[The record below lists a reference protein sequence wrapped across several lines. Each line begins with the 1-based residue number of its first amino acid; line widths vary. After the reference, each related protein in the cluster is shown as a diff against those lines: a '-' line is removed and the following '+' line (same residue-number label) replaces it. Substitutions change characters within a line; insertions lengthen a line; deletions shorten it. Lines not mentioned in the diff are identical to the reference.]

1 MGVSTYRT
9 KDGRR
14 YKAILYRDGVVVAS
28 CRGFETKAK
37 ARSWLTDE
45 EKRFQQP
52 APAPVITGTAF
63 SSVAASYLDDMEAR
77 RQPNTYSYKKATINR
92 FLRHMGGDFL
102 LDDLTISDI
111 DAYCLQ
117 RRNDDGPK
125 AANRDIVELKA
136 CMNWAIRKNLWQ
148 SNLFRQVEPYPETK
162 FQRYVPSME
171 DVTAVRAVAVGQER
185 DLVDVLFYT
194 GARLSEACRLTWSDI
209 DLERMTITLWTRK
222 RRGGGLEP
230 RTMGMVRPLAALL
243 RDRQSNHESN
253 HVFTDPATGNPLSK
267 NTRWCITLFDR
278 LCERAGVTRFTAHCV
293 RHFVATR
300 LKDSRQAT
308 PFQIQAFLGHQ
319 NLSTTERYLHELDID
334 RGVAAILDD
343 SENTLL
349 DRIEPQIE
357 PQTKLQ

>member
-14 YKAILYRDGVVVAS
+14 YKAILYLDGVAVAS
-28 CRGFETKAK
+28 CRGFETKTD
-37 ARSWLTDE
+37 ARKWMSDE
-45 EKRFQQP
+45 EARLKKP
-52 APAPVITGTAF
+52 SAPTPTGTAF
-63 SSVAASYLDDMEAR
+63 SSVAGPYLSDMEAR
-77 RQPNTYSYKKATINR
+77 RQPNTYKYKVSTLNR
-92 FLRHMGGDFL
+92 FLVHMGGDFL

-111 DAYCLQ
+111 DTYCLQ
-117 RRNDDGPK
+117 RRNAEGPK
-125 AANRDIVELKA
+125 AANRDVVELKA
-136 CMNWAIRKNLWQ
+136 CLNWAIRKNLWQ

-162 FQRYVPSME
+162 FQRYVPTAD

-194 GARLSEACRLTWSDI
+194 GARLSEACRLAWTDI
-209 DLERMTITLWTRK
+209 DFDRMTITLWTRK

-230 RTMGMVRPLAALL
+230 RAMGMVKPLAALL
-243 RDRQSNHESN
+243 QSRFANQKSN
-253 HVFTDPATGNPLSK
+253 HVFLDPATGRQLTK
-267 NTRWCITLFDR
+267 NTRWCIKLFDK
-278 LCERAGVTRFTAHCV
+278 LCALAKVQRFTAHCI

-319 NLSTTERYLHELDID
+319 NLATTERYLHELDID
-334 RGVAAILDD
+334 RGVANILDD
-343 SENTLL
+343 SETAIL